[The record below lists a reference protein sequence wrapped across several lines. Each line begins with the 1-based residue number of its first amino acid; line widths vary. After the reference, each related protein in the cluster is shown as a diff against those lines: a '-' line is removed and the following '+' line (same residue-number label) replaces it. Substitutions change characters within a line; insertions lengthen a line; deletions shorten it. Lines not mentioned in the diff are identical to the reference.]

1 MAKNAAQQQKKNGN
15 GAAAQP
21 APESIELVRDLLF
34 GGQMRMVD
42 ARIQSLDERL
52 AHETSSMRSDFE
64 RQITELD
71 NAIKKELARHAER
84 LVAERTKRVDDLKAL
99 SAELRDSLR
108 SLEKRHTTLE
118 EAAGLADADLRDH
131 LIKQG
136 ATFNSEL
143 TRTSER
149 LSTELDRITSQLQA
163 DKLDASA
170 LVSGL
175 TELAGRIAPVSAQ
188 GKKQART

>member
-1 MAKNAAQQQKKNGN
+1 MAKNAAHQQKKNGN
-15 GAAAQP
+15 GVAAQP
-21 APESIELVRDLLF
+21 APESIEQVRDLLF

-52 AHETSSMRSDFE
+52 AHETSSMRADFE

-71 NAIKKELARHAER
+71 SAIKKELARHAER
-84 LVAERTKRVDDLKAL
+84 LTAERTKRVDDLKAL

-118 EAAGLADADLRDH
+118 EAAGLADAELRDH
-131 LIKQG
+131 LLKQG

-143 TRTSER
+143 ARTSDK

-163 DKLDASA
+163 DKLDASS
-170 LVSGL
+170 LVAGL
-175 TELAGRIAPVSAQ
+175 TELAGRIAPASTQ